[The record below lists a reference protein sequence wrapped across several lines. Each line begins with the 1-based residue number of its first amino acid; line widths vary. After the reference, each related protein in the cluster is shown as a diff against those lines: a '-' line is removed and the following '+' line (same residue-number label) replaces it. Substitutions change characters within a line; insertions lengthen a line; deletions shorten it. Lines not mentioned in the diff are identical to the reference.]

1 MDSEIWYYSYHETEK
16 KEKKNYMEIWILVQ
30 VVLPWQKGSINVV
43 SIDWVSPTTI
53 IKLLYLVIKKQV
65 NLVYLYENN
74 AKNYLETT

>member
-1 MDSEIWYYSYHETEK
+1 M
-16 KEKKNYMEIWILVQ
+16 Q